1 MFMIDDDGQCYLY
14 MVCGLHFDVD
24 NVSYQQ
30 SQSITNM
37 HSTTPS
43 IDLSYN
49 QLTVRSIEALDVIY
63 NLKQLDLSGKCIVVI
78 W

>member
-1 MFMIDDDGQCYLY
+1 
-14 MVCGLHFDVD
+14 MVCGLHFDDD
-24 NVSYQQ
+24 NVSLSVSHQQ

-63 NLKQLDLSGKCIVVI
+63 NLKQLDLSGRFIVVI